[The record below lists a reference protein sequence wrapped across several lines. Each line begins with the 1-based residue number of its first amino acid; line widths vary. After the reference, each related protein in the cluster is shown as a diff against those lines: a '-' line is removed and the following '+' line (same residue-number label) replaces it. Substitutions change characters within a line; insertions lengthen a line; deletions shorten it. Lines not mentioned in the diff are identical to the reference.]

1 MSEFPMKQRKAAL
14 AVIRDKGQVTI
25 PSGIRKA
32 AHLGEG
38 DSVEVVITA
47 DGILLRPRKLVD
59 TTQSWFWTPTWQ
71 RGEREASEDTSR
83 CRNRTNKTEREF
95 YRSIANT
102 VLC

>member
-1 MSEFPMKQRKAAL
+1 MKRRKASV

-25 PSGIRKA
+25 PSEVRRA

-59 TTQSWFWTPTWQ
+59 ATQAWFWTPEWQ
-71 RGEREASEDTSR
+71 KAEHEASEDIR
-83 CRNRTNKTEREF
+83 QGRTRTYKSDKDFLRRF
-95 YRSIANT
+95 AK
-102 VLC
+102 

>member
-1 MSEFPMKQRKAAL
+1 MKQGRAAV

-25 PSGIRKA
+25 PSGVRKA

-59 TTQSWFWTPTWQ
+59 ATQAWFWTPAWQ
-71 RGEREASEDTSR
+71 RAELEASEDIR
-83 CRNRTNKTEREF
+83 QGRTRTHETEKDFLRRF
-95 YRSIANT
+95 AK
-102 VLC
+102 

>member
-1 MSEFPMKQRKAAL
+1 MLELPMKQRKQL

-38 DSVEVVITA
+38 DTVEVVITA

-59 TTQSWFWTPTWQ
+59 ATQAWFWTPTWQ
-71 RGEREASEDTSR
+71 KGEREATEDIR
-83 CRNRTNKTEREF
+83 QGRTRTHDTEKDFLRRF
-95 YRSIANT
+95 AK
-102 VLC
+102 

>member
-1 MSEFPMKQRKAAL
+1 MSEIPMKQRKAAV

-25 PSGIRKA
+25 PSGIRRA

-59 TTQSWFWTPTWQ
+59 ATQAWFWTPDWQ
-71 RGEREASEDTSR
+71 KAEQEASDDIR
-83 CRNRTNKTEREF
+83 KGRTRTYKTDRDF
-95 YRSIANT
+95 LRRFAK
-102 VLC
+102 

>member
-1 MSEFPMKQRKAAL
+1 MKQRKQL

-59 TTQSWFWTPTWQ
+59 ATQAWFWTPTWQ
-71 RGEREASEDTSR
+71 RGEREATADIR
-83 CRNRTNKTEREF
+83 QGRTRTYETERDF
-95 YRSIANT
+95 LRRFAK
-102 VLC
+102 

>member
-1 MSEFPMKQRKAAL
+1 MLEFPMKQRKASL

-59 TTQSWFWTPTWQ
+59 ATQAWFWTPTWQ
-71 RGEREASEDTSR
+71 RGEREATEDIR
-83 CRNRTNKTEREF
+83 QGRTRTHETDRDFLRRFAK
-95 YRSIANT
+95 
-102 VLC
+102 

>member
-1 MSEFPMKQRKAAL
+1 MLEFPMKQRKQL

-59 TTQSWFWTPTWQ
+59 ATQAWFWTPTWQ
-71 RGEREASEDTSR
+71 RGEREATADIR
-83 CRNRTNKTEREF
+83 QGRTRTYETERDF
-95 YRSIANT
+95 LRHFAK
-102 VLC
+102 

>member
-1 MSEFPMKQRKAAL
+1 MRGARASV

-25 PSGIRKA
+25 PSRIRKA

-59 TTQSWFWTPTWQ
+59 ATQAWFWTRSWQ
-71 RGEREASEDTSR
+71 RAEQQASEDIR
-83 CRNRTNKTEREF
+83 KGRTRTYESDKDFLRGF
-95 YRSIANT
+95 AK
-102 VLC
+102 

>member
-71 RGEREASEDTSR
+71 RGEREATEDIRRGRTKTYESERDFLR
-83 CRNRTNKTEREF
+83 RFAK
-95 YRSIANT
+95 
-102 VLC
+102 

>member
-1 MSEFPMKQRKAAL
+1 MKQGRASV

-38 DSVEVVITA
+38 DSVEVIITA

-59 TTQSWFWTPTWQ
+59 ATQAWFWTPTWQ
-71 RGEREASEDTSR
+71 RAEHEASEDIR
-83 CRNRTNKTEREF
+83 QGRTRT
-95 YRSIANT
+95 YRSEKDFLRRFAK
-102 VLC
+102 

>member
-1 MSEFPMKQRKAAL
+1 MSEFPMKQRKQL

-59 TTQSWFWTPTWQ
+59 ATQAWFWTPTWQ
-71 RGEREASEDTSR
+71 RGEREATQDIR
-83 CRNRTNKTEREF
+83 QGRTRTYGTERDF
-95 YRSIANT
+95 LRRFAK
-102 VLC
+102 